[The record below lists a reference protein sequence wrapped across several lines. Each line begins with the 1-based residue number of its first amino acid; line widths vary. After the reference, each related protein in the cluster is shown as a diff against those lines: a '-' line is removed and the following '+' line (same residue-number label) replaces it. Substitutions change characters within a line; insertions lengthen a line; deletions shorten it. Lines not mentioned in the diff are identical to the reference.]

1 MGKTSR
7 PSSLNI
13 IDASDEWTS
22 HPAVEWLSANK
33 QIILWGF
40 LALLL
45 LLIGAYRFI
54 SHSNH
59 QAENDYY
66 RAETV
71 FAQFQKE
78 TFGGNE
84 ESAAASLKELEAIIE
99 RHPELKAKYEGQ
111 LAQDLL
117 IAGKAVQATPLAEE
131 VFKRTLADAIQLY
144 QDYSV
149 ATLLI
154 SENQYEK
161 ALQQTQQLQQ
171 HLSQFVNEKSFENLF
186 AYNFLRLAMLH
197 QQLGHSEEELK
208 VWETIESLPINLK
221 NVLESTQGQTFN
233 QGKGSL
239 ADYINQRKKALKTAR

>member
-13 IDASDEWTS
+13 IDSADEWTS

-33 QIILWGF
+33 QIILWSF

-45 LLIGAYRFI
+45 LLISAYRLI

-84 ESAAASLKELEAIIE
+84 ELAGANLKELEAIIE
-99 RHPELKAKYEGQ
+99 RHPELKSKYEGQ
-111 LAQDLL
+111 LAQALL
-117 IAGKAVQATPLAEE
+117 IAGQAAQATPLAEE
-131 VFKRTLADAIQLY
+131 VFKRTFADAIQLY

-154 SENQYEK
+154 SENQYQK
-161 ALQQTQQLQQ
+161 ALEQTQQLQQ
-171 HLSQFVNEKSFENLF
+171 NLNQFIKEKSFENLF
-186 AYNFLRLAMLH
+186 VYNILRLAMLH
-197 QQLGHSEEELK
+197 QQMGHTEEELK
-208 VWETIESLPINLK
+208 VWDTIENLPINLK
-221 NVLESTQGQTFN
+221 TVLESTQGQTLN
-233 QGKGSL
+233 QGKASL
-239 ADYINQRKKALKTAR
+239 ADYINQRRKALGKGR